1 MDRPTDL
8 VELRV
13 IARGAEADIVEA
25 EWLGMRVVL
34 KRRTVR
40 PYLNPQLDARVRYRR
55 TLREAA
61 ALHDAKLAGVPA
73 PTVYF
78 VDPMGAEIIMEM
90 IEGRRLKEL
99 LEEERRV
106 DLMRVVGD
114 YLGRLH
120 GSGIVHGDPT
130 TSNFVL
136 SGEVLYALD
145 FGLSFRSRSPRDQA
159 TDLHVLKEALES
171 YHSDLFEESM
181 KLLIEGYAGSFGGS
195 REALAWLRRLESSGR
210 YRGDRALERSLCL
223 ISGNRHKLQ
232 EMSVVAEAMGW
243 RLRPCEG
250 RKLEVQSDDLAEI
263 ALAAARAAAI
273 PGSIVED
280 SGLFVRSLGGF
291 PGPYSSYAMS
301 TIGYRGLLK
310 LMEGVEDRA
319 ARFESAI
326 AYTDQAGRIRVFTA
340 RVCGAIAEE
349 PAGTGGFGFDPVF
362 IPAGYSRT
370 FAEMDLREKS
380 WISHRGIAMSRL
392 LRWLEA
398 YGGARG
404 APRGR
409 RPHRDAEARAAPAHK
424 PYIRRV
430 RSPPEVGQDPL
441 AQEGQVALHEAAGPE
456 VDVMDNDEPEGHRG
470 PDSQDGARGPDAQ
483 PDRREAQGRV
493 RDTERQEA
501 HREVGCRCDEG
512 GQRVPS
518 DPRGPEQ
525 PPQEGAQDHGS
536 PGHLP
541 LRQEEQARARARG
554 GQDPQ
559 AVQILQAEGNPAERL
574 AI

>member
-1 MDRPTDL
+1 M
-8 VELRV
+8 
-13 IARGAEADIVEA
+13 
-25 EWLGMRVVL
+25 GMRVVL

-404 APRGR
+404 GPRGR
-409 RPHRDAEARAAPAHK
+409 RPPSGRRGPRRQRTNLIFGASDRRRRLARTHSHKRGKSHSTRPPALKSTSWITMSQKDIEGLIVKMAHEGLTPSLIGERLRDEYGIPSVK
-424 PYIRRV
+424 KLIGKSV
-430 RSPPEVGQDPL
+430 
-441 AQEGQVALHEAAGPE
+441 
-456 VDVMDNDEPEGHRG
+456 VDVM
-470 PDSQDGARGPDAQ
+470 
-483 PDRREAQGRV
+483 REANVSPPIPEDLNNLLKKARRIMDHLATYRSDRKSRHALELV
-493 RDTERQEA
+493 EA
-501 HREVGCRCDEG
+501 KIHRLSKYYKRKGIL
-512 GQRVPS
+512 PS
-518 DPRGPEQ
+518 DWQ
-525 PPQEGAQDHGS
+525 YKAVVAQ
-536 PGHLP
+536 
-541 LRQEEQARARARG
+541 
-554 GQDPQ
+554 
-559 AVQILQAEGNPAERL
+559 L
-574 AI
+574 A